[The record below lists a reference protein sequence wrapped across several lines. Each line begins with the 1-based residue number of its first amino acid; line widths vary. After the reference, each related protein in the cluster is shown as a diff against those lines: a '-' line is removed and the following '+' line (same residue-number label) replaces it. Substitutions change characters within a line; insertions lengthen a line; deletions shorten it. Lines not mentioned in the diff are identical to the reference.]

1 MKLRLARNKDAS
13 QIISLIK
20 KCYLDYPNCYLDVEN
35 DSPELLNVFS
45 SFKKEQGKFW
55 VYEKRNKIIGC
66 MGYIPSNK
74 NYIEIHKLYID
85 KNFRNMGLAKK
96 LIRRV
101 EDIAVKGNFK
111 FISLWTDTRF
121 KEAHATYKKL
131 NYEKSKK
138 TRKLHD
144 ISNTSE
150 FNFTKKIN

>member
-55 VYEKRNKIIGC
+55 VYEKWNKIIGC

-85 KNFRNMGLAKK
+85 KNFRNMSVMTYDDGSKYI
-96 LIRRV
+96 LIPLLIMMKII
-101 EDIAVKGNFK
+101 EIIAMM
-111 FISLWTDTRF
+111 
-121 KEAHATYKKL
+121 
-131 NYEKSKK
+131 
-138 TRKLHD
+138 
-144 ISNTSE
+144 
-150 FNFTKKIN
+150 